1 MVGTVAATGDPVK
14 LVDQNL
20 ALRAE
25 NRKLKAEARRMRA
38 RLKVLALRVDQL
50 TERQAD
56 VSQIAERTEGVLRWL
71 RARMEVLEREIERN

>member
-1 MVGTVAATGDPVK
+1 MPGTKDPAK
-14 LVDQNL
+14 L
-20 ALRAE
+20 ALDNQALRSE

-56 VSQIAERTEGVLRWL
+56 VAQIAERTEGVLRWL